1 MKYNFS
7 TAGWRTKTMSRLKT
21 TDKSRMDEMLELK
34 VPEFLEYFRFWLYW
48 FFSCLCLSYF
58 QWNQLDLDICI
69 MAGVGQNYLC
79 SCWLSSSSVASWSP
93 GTEKWLLVLRKNQ
106 TDKCPSH
113 YPTSRKHWRGWWED
127 AIWCVFQKSLP
138 KRNKAHRGALANA
151 AVWSGIK
158 SLSLSICNDLGVE
171 WMFSTLPLTLQPLVG
186 GLALGGGG

>member
-7 TAGWRTKTMSRLKT
+7 TAGWRTKMISRLKT

-48 FFSCLCLSYF
+48 FFSCLCLSYL

-79 SCWLSSSSVASWSP
+79 SCWLGSSSVASWSP
-93 GTEKWLLVLRKNQ
+93 GTGKWLLVLRENQ
-106 TDKCPSH
+106 TDKCLSH
-113 YPTSRKHWRGWWED
+113 YPTSIKHWRGWWED

-138 KRNKAHRGALANA
+138 RRNNTHRGALANA
-151 AVWSGIK
+151 AVWSGINITQFK
-158 SLSLSICNDLGVE
+158 Y
-171 WMFSTLPLTLQPLVG
+171 P
-186 GLALGGGG
+186 